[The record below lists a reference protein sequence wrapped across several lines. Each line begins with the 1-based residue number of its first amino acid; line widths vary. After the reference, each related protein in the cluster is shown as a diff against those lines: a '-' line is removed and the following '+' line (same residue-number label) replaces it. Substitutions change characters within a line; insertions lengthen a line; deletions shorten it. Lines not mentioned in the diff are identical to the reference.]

1 MNGPMELNGM
11 GDAPQ
16 AVPTAAEFGGG
27 QIHATVATGAT
38 PQQAAPTVAFFGWGL
53 MLSLTRHQW
62 AVLLAAWLGWGFVRG
77 TLMAVI
83 VLITWWSCNAFIPS
97 IATGLAQTAAQETG
111 LDRGATLAL
120 VESWKTDAT
129 AWFNL
134 GGLVGTLL
142 TIPVAKHLGRKP
154 MFAAYLALSA
164 TSIFAAF
171 GPCSACSAASRSTCP
186 NSSRPAC
193 AASDRWSWAPSRR
206 EEWTTRCR
214 RSHSSRWCRPLAD

>member
-1 MNGPMELNGM
+1 
-11 GDAPQ
+11 
-16 AVPTAAEFGGG
+16 
-27 QIHATVATGAT
+27 
-38 PQQAAPTVAFFGWGL
+38 

-77 TLMAVI
+77 TLMAVV

-142 TIPVAKHLGRKP
+142 TIPVAKPPGSQADVCGLSRTVRHLDLRGLRSV
-154 MFAAYLALSA
+154 FGVFGSFTFYLPELFP
-164 TSIFAAF
+164 TRLRGF
-171 GPCSACSAASRSTCP
+171 GPLVVGSVAARGVDYAMQAIAFVALVP
-186 NSSRPAC
+186 PARGL
-193 AASDRWSWAPSRR
+193 AAGD
-206 EEWTTRCR
+206 
-214 RSHSSRWCRPLAD
+214 PLL